1 MVLCF
6 QIIKYCGD
14 EHEMAMKEKNSASR
28 NKVEMVESQDSSGK
42 VVECLKQNFLKHIIT
57 NEVCKQVLASPQGV
71 TVELELIKGVINV

>member
-1 MVLCF
+1 
-6 QIIKYCGD
+6 
-14 EHEMAMKEKNSASR
+14 MKEKNSVSR

-71 TVELELIKGVINV
+71 TVELELIIKRGDQCLTITIKAC